1 MFQCKY
7 GQGRPE
13 ECPADVVINMDSEEI
28 EETDA
33 GMKWNSEDKIE

>member
-7 GQGRPE
+7 EQRPG
-13 ECPADVVINMDSEEI
+13 ECRADAEINMDNEQI